1 MTHTTPELIDI
12 PAHAVLA
19 VDGQGSAY
27 GPAFETAVATLLS
40 ERTIQG
46 TWWSG
51 EDRMRF
57 DLENPDGW
65 SWTLAVPL
73 ATDARIEE
81 RPAQRVARLVHHGS
95 YEDEG
100 PSLAALYAFVAEQG
114 LEPAGPHT
122 ETYLNDPATVAPA
135 DIRAELRVPVK

>member
-1 MTHTTPELIDI
+1 MTHTTPELATI
-12 PAHAVLA
+12 PAHAVVA
-19 VDGQGSAY
+19 VDGRGSANAE
-27 GPAFETAVATLLS
+27 PFEAAVATLL
-40 ERTIQG
+40 ENRTIQG

-51 EDRMRF
+51 DDRSRF

-73 ATDARIEE
+73 AAEARVEQ
-81 RPAQRVARLVHHGS
+81 RPEQRVARLMHHGP

>member
-1 MTHTTPELIDI
+1 MTHTTPELTDI

-19 VDGQGSAY
+19 LDGRGSAN
-27 GPAFETAVATLLS
+27 GPAFEAAVAKLLND
-40 ERTIQG
+40 RTIQG

-51 EDRMRF
+51 DDRMRF
-57 DLENPDGW
+57 DLENPAGW

-73 ATDARIEE
+73 AANVRVEQ
-81 RPAQRVARLVHHGS
+81 RPAQRVARLLHHGP
-95 YEDEG
+95 YEEEG

-122 ETYLNDPATVAPA
+122 ETYFNDPATTAPA
-135 DIRAELRVPVK
+135 DLRTELRVPIR